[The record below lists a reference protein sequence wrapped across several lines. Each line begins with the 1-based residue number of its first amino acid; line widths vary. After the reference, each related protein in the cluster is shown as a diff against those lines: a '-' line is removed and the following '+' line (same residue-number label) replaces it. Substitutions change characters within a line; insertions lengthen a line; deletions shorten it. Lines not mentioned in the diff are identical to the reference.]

1 MKKINYIIIC
11 LLIIGAWAVGYFNQ
25 YYRAPIIEKTEV
37 EVIKEVVVT
46 DTIYVDKIIEEK
58 IYVPKYITEIKTDT
72 LQIVKEVIVEKP
84 VEVIKTVYV
93 DKPYETIVDRY
104 VLPEAKWYL
113 GFGYKFDTNNFFSG
127 TDVKLIRK
135 WKSDKMFSLDV
146 GLRNDLLDK
155 ETGVS
160 KLYPYVGASIYFRLD
175 KPKSNF

>member
-1 MKKINYIIIC
+1 MKRKHIIIIS

-25 YYRAPIIEKTEV
+25 YYRAPKIEYVEVERLQTVIDSIYVDRIIEKE
-37 EVIKEVVVT
+37 
-46 DTIYVDKIIEEK
+46 
-58 IYVPKYITEIKTDT
+58 IYVPKYITETKTDT
-72 LQIVKEVIVEKP
+72 ITVEVIKEIEKP

-104 VLPEAKWYL
+104 VLPESKWYL
-113 GFGYKFDTNNFFSG
+113 GFGYKFDKDNYFSG

-155 ETGVS
+155 ETGIS
-160 KLYPYVGASIYFRLD
+160 KLYPYVWASIYFRLD

>member
-1 MKKINYIIIC
+1 MKRKHIIIIS

-25 YYRAPIIEKTEV
+25 YYRAPKIEYVEVERLQTVIDSIYVDRIIEKE
-37 EVIKEVVVT
+37 
-46 DTIYVDKIIEEK
+46 
-58 IYVPKYITEIKTDT
+58 IYVPKYITETKTDT
-72 LQIVKEVIVEKP
+72 ITVEVIKEIEKP

-104 VLPEAKWYL
+104 VLPESKWYL
-113 GFGYKFDTNNFFSG
+113 GFGYKFDKDNYFSG

-146 GLRNDLLDK
+146 GIRNDLLDA

>member
-1 MKKINYIIIC
+1 MKKVETIKSV
-11 LLIIGAWAVGYFNQ
+11 IIGILLAGVIFLFTNP
-25 YYRAPIIEKTEV
+25 RIEEV
-37 EVIKEVVVT
+37 EKIKEIEVIQTVI
-46 DTIYVDKIIEEK
+46 DSIYVDKIIEK
-58 IYVPKYITEIKTDT
+58 KVFIPKYITETKTDT
-72 LQIVKEVIVEKP
+72 ITIEVIKEIEKP
-84 VEVIKTVYV
+84 IEVIKTVYV

-113 GFGYKFDTNNFFSG
+113 GFGYKFDKDNYFSG

-146 GLRNDLLDK
+146 GLRNDLLDA

-160 KLYPYVGASIYFRLD
+160 KLYPYVGGSIYFRLD

>member
-1 MKKINYIIIC
+1 MKRKHIIIIS

-25 YYRAPIIEKTEV
+25 YYRAPKIEYVEVERLQTVIDSIYVDRIIEKE
-37 EVIKEVVVT
+37 
-46 DTIYVDKIIEEK
+46 
-58 IYVPKYITEIKTDT
+58 IYVPKYITETKTDT
-72 LQIVKEVIVEKP
+72 ITVEVIKEIEKP

-104 VLPEAKWYL
+104 VLPESKWYL
-113 GFGYKFDTNNFFSG
+113 GFGYKFDKDNYFSG

-155 ETGVS
+155 ETGIS

>member
-1 MKKINYIIIC
+1 MKKVETIKSV
-11 LLIIGAWAVGYFNQ
+11 IIGILLAGVIFLFTNP
-25 YYRAPIIEKTEV
+25 RIEEV
-37 EVIKEVVVT
+37 EKIKEIEVLQTVI
-46 DTIYVDKIIEEK
+46 DSIYVDKIIEK
-58 IYVPKYITEIKTDT
+58 KVFIPKYITETKTDT
-72 LQIVKEVIVEKP
+72 ITIEVIKEIEKP
-84 VEVIKTVYV
+84 IEVIKTVYV

-113 GFGYKFDTNNFFSG
+113 GFGYKFDKDNYFSG

-146 GLRNDLLDK
+146 GLRNDLLDA
-155 ETGVS
+155 ETGIS